1 MDPRVIPPHPIQKL
15 TYTLLIL
22 VFTLSLAASP
32 AATPQAWASAD
43 GGPSPFPMD
52 MSRTYKAAS
61 QPMLAPGE
69 VLTYT
74 IHLQIPATVPMTAT
88 VVDPVPLPLNYVA
101 GSVSAGGVYDSNTR
115 VITWAS
121 VNIPPDT
128 PVDLTF
134 QVTPAIT
141 VTMPQMVANVA
152 RIHIGQIAFDR
163 KAMITLVPEQPIP
176 HPDLFQSFKSASRWV
191 LPPGESLTY
200 TIHLRNTGSSP
211 ALADVTDVVPA
222 QLAYTDGSVTGGGI
236 YDSATKTLTWTG
248 ISVPP
253 TSVVNLSFDV
263 TPANTVSRP
272 TPVINDAVISTTTG
286 VLHRQAWIV
295 LLPASPNPAPGLAG
309 SHKTGSER
317 ILPPGDVLTY
327 TIYLHNSAAINVL
340 PVDVTD
346 PIPTEL
352 AYLPGSASDGGV
364 YDPGTHTLTWKDIP
378 VGTGRGEKLTFQ
390 VQQAVTVTAPTLIT
404 NTATIQSGSLTI
416 QRRAHTWLV
425 PQAPVIDTIP
435 PEVHRVVI
443 DEQDVLGTP
452 QVTLHISATDNIAV
466 QWMMVKEW
474 VLSTTPRPHWQA
486 SKSTGWIP
494 YQADY
499 PMTLQNIPGTHFVGV
514 WVADAAKNHSH
525 FDRQA
530 MDYASLVLPDTPI
543 NQYGLQP
550 YLVSY
555 QAGVD
560 VSAVATPTSGDVDLY
575 VWYPGNFGA
584 PDQASAETGS
594 TPETVAFN
602 TPTAGTYIFLIVG
615 STQAVYNLS
624 ITPGGGPDSMLGG
637 TPGMLPATLSAS
649 VTSQSAASDIA
660 EEPVLSISGVDPLEN
675 VDEPTGPFVLYLP
688 GIRK

>member
-1 MDPRVIPPHPIQKL
+1 MDPRVKPLRPIHKL
-15 TYTLLIL
+15 TYTVVILIFAL
-22 VFTLSLAASP
+22 GLTASP
-32 AATPQAWASAD
+32 AATPQARASAD
-43 GGPSPFPMD
+43 GGPGPFPVD

-74 IHLQIPATVPMTAT
+74 IHLQIPSTVPMTAT
-88 VVDPVPLPLNYVA
+88 VVDPIPLLLNYVP
-101 GSVSAGGVYDSNTR
+101 GSVSTGGVYDSNTR
-115 VITWAS
+115 VVTWTG
-121 VNIPPDT
+121 VNISPNT

-141 VTMPQMVANVA
+141 VNTPQMVANIA
-152 RIHIGQIAFDR
+152 RIHIGQTAFDR
-163 KAMITLVPEQPIP
+163 KAVITLIPAQPVP
-176 HPDLFQSFKSASRWV
+176 HPDLFQSFKSASRWI
-191 LPPGESLTY
+191 LSPGESLTY
-200 TIHLRNTGSSP
+200 SIHLRNTGNSP
-211 ALADVTDVVPA
+211 ALADVTDTVPA

-236 YDSATKTLTWTG
+236 YDPATKTLNWTG

-253 TSVVNLSFDV
+253 ASVVDLSFDV
-263 TPANTVSRP
+263 TPVNTVTHP
-272 TPVINDAVISTTTG
+272 TPVINEAVISTTAG

-317 ILPPGDVLTY
+317 ILPPDDVLTY
-327 TIYLHNSAAINVL
+327 TIYLHNSAAINIL
-340 PVDVTD
+340 PVDVSD
-346 PIPTEL
+346 PIPAEL
-352 AYLPGSASDGGV
+352 AYIPGSASDGGT
-364 YDPGTHTLTWKDIP
+364 YDPGAHTLTWNDIP
-378 VGTGRGEKLTFQ
+378 VGSGRGKKLTFQ
-390 VQQAVTVTAPTLIT
+390 VQQAVTVTAPTLVT
-404 NTATIQSGSLTI
+404 NTATIQSGAFTI

-435 PEVHRVVI
+435 PEVHNVVI
-443 DEQDVLGTP
+443 DDRDVLDTP

-474 VLSTTPRPHWQA
+474 VLSTAPRPHWQA

-499 PMTLQNIPGTHFVGV
+499 PMTLQNLPGTHFVGV

-525 FDRQA
+525 LDRQA

-555 QAGVD
+555 QAGID

-584 PDQASAETGS
+584 PDQVSAETGT
-594 TPETVAFN
+594 TPESAAFN
-602 TPTAGTYIFLIVG
+602 TPTAGTYLFLIVG
-615 STQAVYNLS
+615 STQAVYNLN

-637 TPGMLPATLSAS
+637 TPGLLPATLDAS
-649 VTSQSAASDIA
+649 GTSQPAATDIA
-660 EEPVLSISGVDPLEN
+660 VEPVLSISGVDPLEN